1 VLIRSWNVFH
11 GNTSPPTR
19 RSYLEEMVR
28 LASADAPDVLGL
40 QEVPVWAL
48 RRLAGWS
55 GMRVLGD
62 IARGPRLPQPLDRL
76 VTGLNPGRFRSLFTG
91 QANAIL
97 LRHELTA
104 LERSVVVLNET
115 SFPGIGAGE
124 RRICQLVRL
133 ERPAAGTF
141 VLAHLHATHTPG
153 NAQAQ
158 AERAVEHLLALA
170 RPDEPAV
177 MAGDFNLTPDLRH
190 LGFTGEGP
198 GIDHILVRGDDPSA
212 LEVWR
217 DERRRLDGMLLS
229 DHAPV
234 ERTMT

>member
-28 LASADAPDVLGL
+28 LASADGPDVLCL

-55 GMRVLGD
+55 GLRVLGD
-62 IARGPRLPQPLDRL
+62 TARRPRLPPPFDRL
-76 VTGLNPGRFRSLFTG
+76 VTGLNTGLFQSLFTG

-97 LRHELTA
+97 LRPELGA
-104 LERSVVVLNET
+104 RERSVFALNE
-115 SFPGIGAGE
+115 PGVLGIGAGE
-124 RRICQLVRL
+124 RRICQIVRL

-141 VLAHLHATHTPG
+141 VLGHLHATHTPG
-153 NAQAQ
+153 YAQAQ
-158 AERAVEHLLALA
+158 VERAVEHVLDLAQ
-170 RPDEPAV
+170 PDEPV
-177 MAGDFNLTPDLRH
+177 VLAGDFNLTPDLRY
-190 LGFTGEGP
+190 LDFKEDGS
-198 GIDHILVRGDDPSA
+198 GIDHVLVRDDDPSP
-212 LEVWR
+212 LHVWP

-234 ERTMT
+234 ERSLA